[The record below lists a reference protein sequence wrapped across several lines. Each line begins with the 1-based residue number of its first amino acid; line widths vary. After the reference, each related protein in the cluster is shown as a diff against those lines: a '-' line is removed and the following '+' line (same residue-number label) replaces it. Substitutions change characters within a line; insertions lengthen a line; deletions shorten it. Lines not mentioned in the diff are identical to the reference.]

1 MAGESSNRQ
10 SFLDFLNVLSFII
23 GIMNL
28 NENMT
33 QGDKQELM
41 ENLSK
46 QTQTV
51 LTEIHSHL
59 QRQDEKI
66 DEILKRLEG

>member
-10 SFLDFLNVLSFII
+10 SFLDSLNVLSFII

>member
-1 MAGESSNRQ
+1 MIGESSNRQ
-10 SFLDFLNVLSFII
+10 SFLDLLNVLSFII

-41 ENLSK
+41 ETLSK